1 MAKTLLNAVN
11 AILKRTQIIAGDSA
25 ALTSLTDSARQHFI
39 DVAVQVINEGNDELY
54 TASDLPYPNGQGS
67 STVVL
72 VNATRAYSL
81 ATDLVRLRWPM
92 IDRTN
97 SQYLHEFAGGYN
109 SLLLLDPEQDD
120 TGLPYA
126 GAIRPTDGKLHLDR
140 SPTTVEAG
148 RTYTYQYDKSLE
160 MTLLTDT
167 VPYNNQVFNA
177 MVPVWVQL
185 WKRDI
190 RSEFDMALFTESRS
204 RAARLLT
211 QTIPRTD
218 WSPR

>member
-1 MAKTLLNAVN
+1 M
-11 AILKRTQIIAGDSA
+11 
-25 ALTSLTDSARQHFI
+25 
-39 DVAVQVINEGNDELY
+39 
-54 TASDLPYPNGQGS
+54 
-67 STVVL
+67 
-72 VNATRAYSL
+72 
-81 ATDLVRLRWPM
+81 
-92 IDRTN
+92 
-97 SQYLHEFAGGYN
+97 
-109 SLLLLDPEQDD
+109 LLDPEQDD